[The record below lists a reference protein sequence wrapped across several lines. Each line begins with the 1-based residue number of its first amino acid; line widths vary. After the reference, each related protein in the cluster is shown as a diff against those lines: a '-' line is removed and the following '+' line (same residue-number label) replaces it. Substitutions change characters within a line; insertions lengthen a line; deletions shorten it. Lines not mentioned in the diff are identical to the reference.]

1 MPRQSR
7 IDTPGALHYVICRGI
22 EQRKIFEDDIDR
34 DNLVNLL
41 APLKGVLKRVPF
53 IGVRK
58 IWHESQELLH
68 AETDVSIPFLT
79 KIITGYVQHAG

>member
-7 IDTPGALHYVICRGI
+7 IDTPGALHHVICRGI
-22 EQRKIFEDDIDR
+22 EQRKIFEGDIDR

-41 APLKGVLKRVPF
+41 IPF
-53 IGVRK
+53 IVVRK